1 MSTDTSVWAPPSTNP
16 LFADREPEPG
26 TILYYMPRR
35 LSSQDIAHFE
45 RLLLRATVSCG
56 WAFRWV
62 ENQEVR
68 ELFQFVNP
76 GLTLP
81 LRNTL
86 SGRILRESTMEV
98 HEKIELIAKDDKIG
112 LTIAF
117 DGWTN
122 VVHQSILGAVLIT
135 SGGRSLVWGAED
147 MSGVRKTALMQ
158 SSRFRDGSQK
168 AKKRN

>member
-1 MSTDTSVWAPPSTNP
+1 
-16 LFADREPEPG
+16 
-26 TILYYMPRR
+26 
-35 LSSQDIAHFE
+35 
-45 RLLLRATVSCG
+45 
-56 WAFRWV
+56 
-62 ENQEVR
+62 NQEVR

-98 HEKIELIAKDDKIG
+98 HEKIELIAKDDKI
-112 LTIAF
+112 AF

-147 MSGVRKTALMQ
+147 MSGVRKTAADVIEQIQRWLAK
-158 SSRFRDGSQK
+158 SQEK
-168 AKKRN
+168 ELSVICVVTDSAGEYTAARLVS